1 MWKVPRKISVEH
13 KPYHSP
19 RLEFK
24 QKKEMQDTVFNLFA
38 GKDPSQL
45 KSSSMPD
52 LVIESPDL
60 ERKSIVKQAK
70 ATRKISMPV
79 LMQSDNSSNISF
91 HKDSSG
97 PHLATVQD
105 ESED

>member
-1 MWKVPRKISVEH
+1 MWKEPRKISVEH
-13 KPYHSP
+13 KPYYSP
-19 RLEFK
+19 HLEFK

-38 GKDPSQL
+38 GKDPSRL

-52 LVIESPDL
+52 LVVESPDL

-79 LMQSDNSSNISF
+79 LMQSDNLSNIAF